1 MSDIVKRCRENKCPD
16 NMGCNTSPTCS
27 CADLEDAADTIE
39 QLQAELA
46 ALRELAIPEG
56 FVLVPVEP
64 TPGMIEAGRESLI
77 LGDFKKVKNN
87 YERIYKAMLAAKENN
102 HD

>member
-1 MSDIVKRCRENKCPD
+1 
-16 NMGCNTSPTCS
+16 
-27 CADLEDAADTIE
+27 
-39 QLQAELA
+39 
-46 ALRELAIPEG
+46 
-56 FVLVPVEP
+56 VPVEP

-87 YERIYKAMLAAKENN
+87 YERIYKAMLAAKDTT